1 MNSLLQTL
9 FHVLSLRRA
18 VYDMPT
24 DEENRCIRILTKV
37 IFGSQ
42 NKKKNQVFT
51 ICHPCF

>member
-24 DEENRCIRILTKV
+24 DGENRYVQDQLLV
-37 IFGSQ
+37 SA
-42 NKKKNQVFT
+42 
-51 ICHPCF
+51 P